1 MSKVKKLTPAL
12 LKKMVLR
19 EKHRIQEVLETGE
32 EDTEK
37 AAKKTE
43 EVDADELADSLAND
57 VDYLKVLKIKETR
70 LRKKL
75 NKATYNIIL
84 RGRHP
89 NRKEL
94 FKQIG
99 KKWSTYDHNE
109 VPIKHAKTIGVYL
122 REKKHGRHSFSKN
135 IRK

>member
-1 MSKVKKLTPAL
+1 MPKVKKLTPAL

-19 EKHRIQEVLETGE
+19 EKRRIQEVLETGE

-75 NKATYNIIL
+75 NKVNEI
-84 RGRHP
+84 
-89 NRKEL
+89 
-94 FKQIG
+94 
-99 KKWSTYDHNE
+99 KKK
-109 VPIKHAKTIGVYL
+109 IKKRIVRSL
-122 REKKHGRHSFSKN
+122 
-135 IRK
+135 